1 MGSFF
6 RHGEK
11 EGRGYFSETSSILP
25 TGSLPQQPG
34 LSDAS
39 SGKEVI

>member
-1 MGSFF
+1 MGGFF
-6 RHGEK
+6 WQREK
-11 EGRGYFSETSSILP
+11 EERGYFSETSRILP

-39 SGKEVI
+39 SGEEVI